1 VAGRDVRA
9 SKIVTSHF
17 HLRAPLGFT
26 MVELIVVILLIGILG
41 AVGVTRFMDRKDTDA
56 DAFAD
61 TARSMLRYGQKVAIA
76 QNRPVFVRLTQ
87 VDPDTGDPKKQDS
100 IALCF
105 DKDCTLRV
113 PSPSGT
119 NSGTALTQ
127 YNCDNDDSWYCEAP
141 AQGLSYTV
149 APAMIAFFFDEQGR
163 PFPRDAN
170 TAAAISAF
178 EPADI
183 VISGSDDGRTR
194 KITVERDT
202 GYVH

>member
-1 VAGRDVRA
+1 
-9 SKIVTSHF
+9 
-17 HLRAPLGFT
+17 

-41 AVGVTRFMDRKDTDA
+41 AIGVTRFMDRKDTDA

-87 VDPDTGDPKKQDS
+87 VDPDAGDPKKQDT

-105 DKDCTLRV
+105 DKACTARV

-119 NSGTALTQ
+119 NSGTALTLH
-127 YNCDNDDSWYCEAP
+127 NCDNAEGWYCEAP
-141 AQGLSYTV
+141 AQGLSYMVT
-149 APAMIAFFFDEQGR
+149 PAMAEFFFDEQGR
-163 PFPRDAN
+163 PFPGGAGPADA
-170 TAAAISAF
+170 TSAF